1 MHHNRIARYI
11 LLISLLITTPGFCL
25 DIKLHKEALVTKD
38 VILLGDVATISPEN
52 LEAKQWAEHQI
63 SRAPAPGEE
72 KVIQS
77 HSLISSLRHLAGAD
91 KIRWSGSENII
102 VKRQGIELRKEQLKQ
117 IVAEF
122 LQHNIEKLPDAN
134 LRFTSVRA
142 PETIVLPTG
151 NLTYTVTPS
160 KPGIIGSSSFSIVFQ
175 VNGKTVKNCTVRGK
189 LEAMA
194 EVATARVNIRK
205 GSIITADQLNMTS
218 QDISKLDTPFPAID
232 LVVGMLAKRTI
243 RAGRAI
249 DNKNVEQPPVIAKG
263 EQVKIFAG
271 KGGLQISTNGIAIMD
286 GRLGEYIRVKN
297 ISSNKLVYCKVD
309 APGIVSVEF

>member
-1 MHHNRIARYI
+1 MHNYRAALNIFFMI
-11 LLISLLITTPGFCL
+11 FFVTSPGFCL
-25 DIKLHKEALVTKD
+25 DIQLHPEAVVTKNI
-38 VILLGDVATISPEN
+38 ILLGDVATISPDN
-52 LEAKQWAEHQI
+52 IEAGKWAEQKI
-63 SRAPAPGEE
+63 SRAPAPGEN
-72 KVIQS
+72 KAVQS
-77 HSLISSLRHLAGAD
+77 SSLISSLGHIDGSET
-91 KIRWSGSENII
+91 IHWSGAETII

-122 LQHNIEKLPDAN
+122 LQHNRKNLPDAA

-142 PETIVLPTG
+142 PEKIVLPTG
-151 NLTYTVTPS
+151 NLSYTVTPS
-160 KPGIIGSSSFSIVFQ
+160 KPGIIGSSSFSIIFR

-194 EVATARVNIRK
+194 EVATARANIRK
-205 GSIITADQLNMTS
+205 GSIITADQLTMTS
-218 QDISKLDTPFPAID
+218 QDISKLDTPYPSINQ
-232 LVVGMLAKRTI
+232 VVGMLAKRTI

-263 EQVKIFAG
+263 EPVKIFAG
-271 KGGLQISTNGIAIMD
+271 KGGLEISTKGIAIMN